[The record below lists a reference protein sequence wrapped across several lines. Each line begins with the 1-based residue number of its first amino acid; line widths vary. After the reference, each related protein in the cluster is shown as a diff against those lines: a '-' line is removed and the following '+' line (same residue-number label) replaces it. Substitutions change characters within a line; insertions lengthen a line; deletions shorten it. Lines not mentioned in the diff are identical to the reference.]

1 MKLMKES
8 VGNMRIA
15 VIVDSSAYNDYK
27 YTEQTVYAVLEHL
40 GIPFTTVDLAE
51 TSVSRD
57 QFANISAV
65 VIAQDNVGQRISTQL
80 AEQITVALGS
90 GVGLVN
96 FDSNLSAFWP
106 NFKKMWCSS
115 FRSTSTS
122 EIRKTDLPHFIT
134 CSQEKGKSKCCK
146 KPISTCKVSNLAP
159 SVQVL
164 LENQESDPLLII
176 KQDSQC
182 RMVQFVVSPRIWLR
196 EYFGHAEGLDDIFWK
211 SIVWAARKPFM
222 MKAMPPFVTMRVDDC
237 CGWENF
243 KWIEIANKHGYIPN
257 VGLFTECIS
266 KSDVTSMKQFF
277 EKNMAEFSPHA
288 YAGDPDRSLIY
299 YQHNKQEYSEEEL
312 SLRFQKLDEQFDGWG
327 IRMSSVLNPHFE
339 EVGKNTMP
347 FLRARKI
354 LYRMQTFL
362 PGELW
367 LTEHN
372 DWKPKPY
379 GHHGLSIDY
388 LPGYPDFMV
397 VSANNIPC
405 RMLRMN
411 RDGTYTYKSPLETLS
426 ETDLF
431 WKAMQSIS
439 IDFEEAV
446 VRGSMQIKNGLD
458 NMFFGVLVFHEYL
471 LKYGISLSQF
481 DWVLEQIEKNTSGYH
496 KIYKSYEYIAEYARC
511 KMETHLEQAS
521 YDDKKKQITCS
532 LRGSATV
539 PIMLY
544 VFEEEAGQIKYNLK
558 EVPPFCGKS
567 PLIRF
572 DI

>member
-1 MKLMKES
+1 MKPSKES
-8 VGNMRIA
+8 VGNMCIL
-15 VIVDSSAYNDYK
+15 VIVDSSAYNEYK
-27 YTEQTVYAVLEHL
+27 YVEQTVYAALEHF
-40 GIPFTTVDLAE
+40 GIPFMTVDLVQ
-51 TSVSRD
+51 TNILRY
-57 QFANISAV
+57 QFADISAI
-65 VIAQDNVGQRISTQL
+65 VIVHDNVGQRISTQL
-80 AEQITVALGS
+80 AEQIMIALDS

-115 FRSTSTS
+115 FQSTDTS
-122 EIRKTDLPHFIT
+122 EIRKTDLSHFIT
-134 CSQEKGKSKCCK
+134 CGQEKGKSKYCE
-146 KPISTCKVSNLAP
+146 KPVSTCKVSNLAS

-164 LENQESDPLLII
+164 LENNKSDPLLLI
-176 KQDSQC
+176 KQNSRC

-196 EYFGHAEGLDDIFWK
+196 EYFGHAEGLDDVFWK
-211 SIVWAARKPFM
+211 SIVWAARKPFI

-257 VGLFTECIS
+257 VGLFVECIS
-266 KSDVTSMKQFF
+266 KSDVALMKQLF

-288 YAGDPDRSLIY
+288 YSGDPDTSLIY
-299 YQHNKQEYSEEEL
+299 YKHNKQEYSEDEL
-312 SLRFQKLDEQFDGWG
+312 SLRFQKLDRQFAEWG

-339 EVGKNTMP
+339 EVGKNAMP
-347 FLRARKI
+347 FLRSRKI
-354 LYRMQTFL
+354 LYRMKTFL

-367 LTEHN
+367 LAEHN

-379 GHHGLSIDY
+379 GHHGLSMDY

-397 VSANNIPC
+397 VSANNISW

-411 RDGTYTYKSPLETLS
+411 GDGTYSYKKTFEILC

-431 WKAMQSIS
+431 WKAMQSTHIN
-439 IDFEEAV
+439 FEEAV
-446 VRGSMQIKNGLD
+446 VRGSMQITNGLD
-458 NMFFGVLVFHEYL
+458 NMFFGVLIFHEYL

-496 KIYKSYEYIAEYARC
+496 KIYKSYGYIAEYARC

-532 LRGSATV
+532 LGGRATV

-558 EVPPFCGKS
+558 EVSPFYGKS

-572 DI
+572 DL